1 MIALFPKLKR
11 FILDYPGVVIII
23 LSSSLFIMTLLYYL
37 LCNKTCTQ
45 DIAIPDYSIFII
57 FFIATLTGIIITIIQ
72 LRIKSKKYDVRINRL
87 QVRYEK
93 IKKLV
98 SQIQENESVFATF
111 EDQKKKDRR
120 RLIKLYIMVLE
131 LQICPDTQYGKIA
144 YSKFSNNRITVLLL
158 R

>member
-45 DIAIPDYSIFII
+45 DIAIHDYSIFII

-87 QVRYEK
+87 QVR
-93 IKKLV
+93 
-98 SQIQENESVFATF
+98 
-111 EDQKKKDRR
+111 
-120 RLIKLYIMVLE
+120 
-131 LQICPDTQYGKIA
+131 
-144 YSKFSNNRITVLLL
+144 
-158 R
+158 

>member
-11 FILDYPGVVIII
+11 FILNYLGFVIII
-23 LSSSLFIMTLLYYL
+23 LFSSLSLVTLLCNL

-57 FFIATLTGIIITIIQ
+57 FFIATLTGIIITTIQ
-72 LRIKSKKYDVRINRL
+72 LRIESKKYDDRINRL
-87 QVRYEK
+87 QVRSEK

-98 SQIQENESVFATF
+98 RQIQENESGFTTF
-111 EDQKKKDRR
+111 QDQKKKDRR